1 MKTLSVDTSLRLA
14 RVLSTLILL
23 WPLAPDAKRSEVIR
37 RRSLTL
43 LSLAHI
49 VVTFPTMILGT
60 LENMESRLD
69 MFIGS
74 TDMIA
79 VGSLILYTGIC
90 YIEETRLHGLIT
102 EMTSFMKEANDEEL
116 AALQFYMKKCS
127 LLHMGTIVVAFSIPV
142 SYILSPL
149 IQDQPLP
156 GRTAYP
162 FSIEPLWIY
171 IMLFISHSVII
182 IQIQGAI
189 CMTIT
194 FVVLTWF
201 GAVKFDMVCMYINK
215 ATTETEVKK
224 CAERHQESIHF
235 ANRLS
240 TSVGRMAFGVATS
253 NLLGVIFGG
262 VVMTYRKFDSIDFF
276 KLMIFMMIVTIHLFL
291 YAWPAD
297 YLAQSSQRVAES
309 ILNGKWVGKSPRMH
323 SSLLLMMERANN
335 PAIIKVDGVLPP
347 LNLEMFG
354 SGLSTSFSYIATLFA
369 IFDE

>member
-262 VVMTYRKFDSIDFF
+262 VVMTY
-276 KLMIFMMIVTIHLFL
+276 
-291 YAWPAD
+291 
-297 YLAQSSQRVAES
+297 SQRVAES

>member
-156 GRTAYP
+156 
-162 FSIEPLWIY
+162 
-171 IMLFISHSVII
+171 
-182 IQIQGAI
+182 GAI

>member
-1 MKTLSVDTSLRLA
+1 MKTMSVDTSLRLA
-14 RVLSTLILL
+14 RILSTLTLL
-23 WPLAPDAKRSEVIR
+23 WPLAPDAKRTEVIR

-43 LSLAHI
+43 LSVAH
-49 VVTFPTMILGT
+49 VVVMFPSMISGT
-60 LENMESRLD
+60 LENMENRLD
-69 MFIGS
+69 MFLGS
-74 TDMIA
+74 TDMIG
-79 VGSLILYTGIC
+79 VGSLLLYIGIC

-116 AALQFYMKKCS
+116 AAIQFYMKKCS
-127 LLHMGTIVVAFSIPV
+127 SLHMGLFVVALSIPF
-142 SYILSPL
+142 SYIFSPL

-189 CMTIT
+189 CMTVT

-201 GAVKFDMVCMYINK
+201 GAARFDMVCMDINK
-215 ATTETEVKK
+215 ATTEAELKK
-224 CAERHQESIHF
+224 CAEKHQESIDF

-240 TSVGRMAFGVATS
+240 TSVGRMAFGVAVS

-262 VVMTYRKFDSIDFF
+262 VVITY
-276 KLMIFMMIVTIHLFL
+276 
-291 YAWPAD
+291 
-297 YLAQSSQRVAES
+297 SQRVAES
-309 ILNGKWVGKSPRMH
+309 ILHGEWVGKSPRMH
-323 SSLLLMMERANN
+323 SSLLLMMRRANDR
-335 PAIIKVDGVLPP
+335 ATIKVDGMLPP
-347 LNLEMFG
+347 LNLQMFG
-354 SGLSTSFSYIATLFA
+354 SGLSTSFSYIATLLA

>member
-23 WPLAPDAKRSEVIR
+23 WPLAPDAKRIEVIR

-49 VVTFPTMILGT
+49 AVTFPTMIRGT

-69 MFIGS
+69 MFMGS
-74 TDMIA
+74 TDMIG
-79 VGSLILYTGIC
+79 VGGLILYIGIC

-116 AALQFYMKKCS
+116 AAIEFYMKKCS
-127 LLHMGTIVVAFSIPV
+127 LLHMGTVVVALSIPV
-142 SYILSPL
+142 SYIFSPL

-171 IMLFISHSVII
+171 IMLFMSHSVII

-189 CMTIT
+189 CMTIA
-194 FVVLTWF
+194 FVVLIWF
-201 GAVKFDMVCMYINK
+201 GAARFDMVCMDINK

-224 CAERHQESIHF
+224 CAKRHQESIHF
-235 ANRLS
+235 ANRLG
-240 TSVGRMAFGVATS
+240 TTVGRMAFGVAIS

-262 VVMTYRKFDSIDFF
+262 VVITY
-276 KLMIFMMIVTIHLFL
+276 
-291 YAWPAD
+291 
-297 YLAQSSQRVAES
+297 SQRVAES

-323 SSLLLMMERANN
+323 SSLLLMMQRANN

-354 SGLSTSFSYIATLFA
+354 SGLSTSFSYIATLLA